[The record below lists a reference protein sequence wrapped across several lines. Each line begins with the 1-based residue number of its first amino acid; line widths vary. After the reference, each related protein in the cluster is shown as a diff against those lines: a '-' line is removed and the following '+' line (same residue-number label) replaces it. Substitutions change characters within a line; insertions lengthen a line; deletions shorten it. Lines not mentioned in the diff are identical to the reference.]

1 MKWLASLS
9 LLCGLAFPAF
19 AQHRTFTGV
28 QIPNTGHRFGFGFG
42 NVVFPGSGGPRLPHF
57 SITDPGFAHRLGGI
71 VTGFQPFTG
80 APTGHFRRGRTVA
93 VPFAVPVVVGGY
105 YPEPVPQQVPNVIV
119 IAPQQQPAPPVVIN
133 QNFAPQ
139 PEVRPSGPT
148 PSDNSGV
155 GVYQAPSP
163 SSAEGEPISQEPT
176 IYLIA
181 YKDSSIHAAIA
192 YWVEGDT
199 LHYVTPQGRPNQAS
213 LALIDR
219 EYSRQLNR
227 GRSADFHLPAG
238 N

>member
-1 MKWLASLS
+1 MKWLASVS
-9 LLCGLAFPAF
+9 LLCGLVVSAP

-28 QIPNTGHRFGFGFG
+28 RIPNAGHRFGFGFG
-42 NVVFPGSGGPRLPHF
+42 NVVFPGSGGPRLPNF

-71 VTGFQPFTG
+71 VSGFGPYTG
-80 APTGHFRRGRTVA
+80 APTGHIRRRGVVA

-105 YPEPVPQQVPNVIV
+105 YPEPMPQQAPSVIV
-119 IAPQQQPAPPVVIN
+119 IPPPQPAPPVVIN

-139 PEVRPSGPT
+139 PAAQPSGPT
-148 PSDNSGV
+148 SSNNSGV

-163 SSAEGEPISQEPT
+163 APAEGEPIGQEPT

-181 YKDSSIHAAIA
+181 YKDKTIHAAIA

-199 LHYVTPQGRPNQAS
+199 LYYVTPQGQPNQVS
-213 LALIDR
+213 LPLIDR
-219 EYSRQLNR
+219 DYSRQLNS
-227 GRSADFHLPAG
+227 GRSVDFRLPAG